1 MSKPAFTTLES
12 IAIALDR
19 RNVDTD
25 QIIPARFLRKPRAA
39 GMAAYLFHDLR
50 FDTDG
55 RPRTDFV
62 MNDPRYAGA
71 AILVARENFGSGS
84 SREAAVYA
92 LWDGGVR
99 AVIAPS
105 FGDIFF
111 SNALKNGLLPIVLPA
126 DRIESLLAALQSARG
141 TRLRIDLDAQ
151 TVTLAGSEADR
162 FEICPFQKLL
172 LRTGQDEL
180 GYTLALDGR
189 VRAFESDRFRSQPWL

>member
-1 MSKPAFTTLES
+1 MSKPVFTVVES
-12 IAIALDR
+12 VAIPLDR

-50 FDTDG
+50 FDAEG
-55 RPRTDFV
+55 RTRPDFV
-62 MNDPRYAGA
+62 FNDPCYTRAE
-71 AILVARENFGSGS
+71 ILVARENFGSGS

-92 LWDGGVR
+92 LWDSGVR

-105 FGDIFF
+105 FGDIFQ

-126 DRIESLLAALQSARG
+126 DRVEHLLAALLASPGA
-141 TRLRIDLDAQ
+141 TLRVDLEAQ
-151 TVTLAGSEADR
+151 TVQGTGAAPDR

-180 GYTLALDGR
+180 GYTLALDAK
-189 VRAFESDRFRSQPWL
+189 VRAFESERAGRQPWL

>member
-1 MSKPAFTTLES
+1 MTKPAFTTLES
-12 IAIALDR
+12 VAIPLDR

-50 FDTDG
+50 FDAEG
-55 RPRTDFV
+55 RTRADFV
-62 MNDPRYAGA
+62 FNDPCYSQA

-105 FGDIFF
+105 FGDIFQ
-111 SNALKNGLLPIVLPA
+111 SNALKNGLLPIVLPV
-126 DRIESLLAALQSARG
+126 DRVEHLLAVLLASRG
-141 TRLRIDLDAQ
+141 ATLRVDLEAQ
-151 TVTLAGSEADR
+151 TVQLSGAPPDH

-172 LRTGQDEL
+172 LLSGQDEL
-180 GYTLALDGR
+180 GYTLALDGE
-189 VRAFESDRFRSQPWL
+189 VRAFESDRAARQPWL

>member
-189 VRAFESDRFRSQPWL
+189 VRAFESDRSRSQPWL

>member
-1 MSKPAFTTLES
+1 MTKPAFTTLES
-12 IAIALDR
+12 RAIPLDR

-50 FDTDG
+50 RDG
-55 RPRTDFV
+55 EGRARPDFV
-62 MNDPRYAGA
+62 FNHPTYAGA

-105 FGDIFF
+105 FGDIFH
-111 SNALKNGLLPIVLPA
+111 SNALKNGLLPIVLSA
-126 DRIESLLAALQSARG
+126 DQVEALLAALQASPGA
-141 TRLRIDLDAQ
+141 TVRIDLEAQ
-151 TVTLAGSEADR
+151 TVTLAGAEPVR

-180 GYTLALDGR
+180 GYTLALDSK
-189 VRAFESDRFRSQPWL
+189 VRTFEAQRTATEPWL

>member
-180 GYTLALDGR
+180 GYTLALDSR
-189 VRAFESDRFRSQPWL
+189 VRAFESDRSRSQPWL